1 LPFIIFSELKIYF
14 SITFKK
20 FIDMRKLSA
29 GFCEKFLTGLGAL
42 LICFGAKAQT
52 TFPVNGVADPRSGCY
67 AFTNATIVKDGQ
79 TTLSNAT
86 MVIRDGK
93 ITSIGANVAVPKD
106 AVVVNCSGKYLY
118 PSLIDIYSDYGMPQ
132 PQRAQGTGG
141 FGGGGGFG
149 QQQFASNTKGA
160 YDWNQAIHCEANAA
174 DNFTVDDK
182 SAKSLRDIGFGSVLT
197 HQKDGIARGT
207 GAFVTLADEKE
218 NLVVVKDKASAH
230 YSFSKGTSTQSYP
243 SSMMGSV
250 ALLRQT
256 YLDAQWYKGRPAKE
270 GVNMSLQ
277 AWNDEQTLPQIFD
290 ANDKWADIRAD
301 RIGDEFG
308 VQYIIKGGGNEYQRI
323 NDVAATKAQFI
334 LSLNYP
340 QAQDVE
346 DPNDAKYVSLGDLK
360 HWELAPT
367 NPAAF
372 EKANIPFAL
381 TTADLRDTKQFWT
394 NLRKAID
401 YGLTEAKAF
410 EALTKTPATWLGVYD
425 KVGSLDEGKLANFL
439 ITTGPLFNEKTV
451 IVENWVQGDKYAVK
465 EDAWTNFAATYN
477 LTINSAGGPMNYTLD
492 VKNATTANVIGKDTL
507 TGKFSYDG
515 KLVKLSFSTTPTRRP
530 QGGQGGFGGG
540 GFGGRG
546 GATMRLSGVSNGDI
560 WQGNGVDTAG
570 NPLTWTATFV
580 KANEPVDSARRKFP
594 PRLGKVTYPFG
605 AYGWDSLPH
614 QGNLLIRNA
623 TVWTNEKEGILQN
636 TDVLVKNG
644 KIAQIGKNLSDATA
658 KVIDGT
664 GQYLA
669 PGIIDEHSHIAAFSI
684 NEGAQSVT
692 SEVRIGDNLNPED
705 INIYRQLSGGVT
717 SSHILH
723 GSANT
728 IGGQTQLIKLRW
740 GVNDEDLKFKGA
752 DPFIKFALGE
762 NVKRT
767 ASTQGN
773 TRFPDTRMGVE
784 EVQMDAF
791 TRAADYMKDWKE
803 AEQTAKKKGGEAL
816 NAFHRDL
823 KLEAL
828 AEIMSGK
835 RFITCHSYVQ
845 SEITELMRVA
855 EKFGFKVNTFTH
867 ILEGY
872 KVADKM
878 KAHGSSASTFSDWWA
893 YKLEVQDAIAYNAA
907 IMVKEG
913 LNVCINSDD
922 AEMARRLNQE
932 AAKSVK
938 YGGLTEEQAFKMVT
952 LNPAKALHVD
962 DKVGSIKVGKD
973 ADLVLWSDN
982 PLSIYAK
989 ANKTIVDGIVYFD
1002 RDRDKEL
1009 RKQISA
1015 ERNRLIQKMIAEG
1028 RTNPGSTTTARPSLQ
1043 LVLHCED
1050 YEHSNGMFETDNFDD
1065 INNNQ

>member
-1 LPFIIFSELKIYF
+1 MRRLKIF
-14 SITFKK
+14 
-20 FIDMRKLSA
+20 
-29 GFCEKFLTGLGAL
+29 TGLAAL
-42 LICFGAKAQT
+42 LLSFFGRSQV
-52 TFPVNGVADPRSGCY
+52 TFPVNGVADPRAGCY

-79 TTLSNAT
+79 TTLNKAT
-86 MVIRDGK
+86 LVIREGK
-93 ITSIGANVAVPKD
+93 ITAVGTNVGIPKD
-106 AVVVNCSGKYLY
+106 AVVINCSGKWIY
-118 PSLIDIYSDYGMPQ
+118 PSLIDIYSDYGIPVQ
-132 PQRAQGTGG
+132 QRQARTPGAGG
-141 FGGGGGFG
+141 FFA
-149 QQQFASNTKGA
+149 QQQFTSNTKGA
-160 YDWNQAIHCEANAA
+160 YGWNQAIRSEVNVA
-174 DNFTVDDK
+174 DIFTVDDK
-182 SAKSLRDIGFGSVLT
+182 SAQPLRDIGFGSVLT

-207 GAFVTLADEKE
+207 GAFVTLANEKE

-277 AWNDEQTLPQIFD
+277 AWNDEQGLPQIFD
-290 ANDKWADIRAD
+290 ANDKWSDIRAD

-308 VQYIIKGGGNEYQRI
+308 VQYIIKGGGNEYQRVTDI
-323 NDVAATKAQFI
+323 VATKAHYI
-334 LSLNYP
+334 LSLNFP
-340 QAQDVE
+340 QTQEVE
-346 DPNDAKYVSLGDLK
+346 DPNDAKYVSLADLK
-360 HWELAPT
+360 HWELAPI

-394 NLRKAID
+394 NLRKSIE
-401 YGLTEAKAF
+401 YGLSESKAF
-410 EALTKTPATWLGVYD
+410 DALTKTPATWLGVYD

-439 ITTGPLFNEKTV
+439 ITTGPLFNEKT
-451 IVENWVQGDKYAVK
+451 IIIENWVQGDKYAVK
-465 EDAWTNFAATYN
+465 EDAWANVAGMYN
-477 LTINSAGGPMNYTLD
+477 LTLNTASGPVNYTLD
-492 VKNATTANVIGKDTL
+492 VKSSTTANVIGKDTL

-515 KLVKLSFSTTPTRRP
+515 KLVKLSFSTTPSRRP
-530 QGGQGGFGGG
+530 QGQIGQGGFGGG
-540 GFGGRG
+540 GRG
-546 GATMRLSGVSNGDI
+546 GASIRLSGVNNGDL
-560 WQGNGVDTAG
+560 WQGNGVDTLG
-570 NPLTWTATFV
+570 NPLTWTATFI
-580 KANEPVDSARRKFP
+580 KANEPVDSSRRKFP
-594 PRLGKVTYPFG
+594 LRLGKVTYPFG
-605 AYGWDSLPH
+605 SYGWDSLPH
-614 QGNLLIRNA
+614 QQNLLIKNA
-623 TVWTNEKEGILQN
+623 TVWTNEKEGVLSS

-644 KIAQIGKNLSDATA
+644 KIVQIGKNLSDASA
-658 KVIDGT
+658 KIIDGT
-664 GQYLA
+664 GQYLT
-669 PGIIDEHSHIAAFSI
+669 PGIIDEHSHIATFSV
-684 NEGAQSVT
+684 NEDTHSVT

-740 GVNDEDLKFKGA
+740 GVNDDDLKFKGA

-762 NVKRT
+762 NVKQTRF
-767 ASTQGN
+767 TQGN
-773 TRFPDTRMGVE
+773 IRYPDSRMGVE

-791 TRAADYMKDWKE
+791 ARASDYQKQMKE
-803 AEQTAKKKGGEAL
+803 AEQNNKKKGGDAQMSIR
-816 NAFHRDL
+816 RDL
-823 KLEAL
+823 QLDAL
-828 AEIMSGK
+828 VEIMNSK

-845 SEITELMRVA
+845 SEITELMRIA

-878 KAHGSSASTFSDWWA
+878 KAHGANASTFSDWWA
-893 YKLEVQDAIAYNAA
+893 YKLEVQDAIAYNPA

-922 AEMARRLNQE
+922 AEQARRLNQE

-938 YGGLTEEQAFKMVT
+938 YGGLTEEEAFKMVT

-962 DKVGSIKVGKD
+962 DKVGSIKLGKD

-982 PLSIYAK
+982 PLSVYAK

-1009 RKQISA
+1009 RKQITS

-1028 RTNPGSTTTARPSLQ
+1028 KANPTGMTPSRPSLQ
-1043 LVLHCED
+1043 LVLRCED
-1050 YEHSNGMFETDNFDD
+1050 YEHSDGLFETDNIDEV
-1065 INNNQ
+1065 NNNQ